1 MFYLARLTVR
11 QAGYRYSKGHSR
23 SQYTI
28 KLIDVNEGH
37 LPENNENNDSIDI
50 ETFKDDEEKEFDS
63 SDTSNAG
70 KSDLTNKT
78 DPNDNQHFAG
88 LKDQNAKFLNQLM
101 NANGGL
107 NSRNSSLF
115 KEETSSSGRS
125 SNPNYE
131 EERKRRSDHL
141 DMISKQIELCN
152 VQTEQLRVQLESNE
166 LIESEVLPRLLKLED
181 EQKRLIEEK
190 TNLVKQI
197 QNLDR

>member
-1 MFYLARLTVR
+1 M
-11 QAGYRYSKGHSR
+11 
-23 SQYTI
+23 
-28 KLIDVNEGH
+28 NEGH